1 MKGRKAEWIRELQLK
16 YGPVVRVSPDFVVT
30 SDVENVKFIY
40 GPKQI
45 KSNFYKGYGKLAGHQ
60 FMLGVPD
67 CSTRNPASVARKNL
81 VHIFSQQNLLRMGEM
96 MQDHLANFNRWL
108 ESRSEKNEPINA
120 YASFRLLTLD
130 IIANLTFGGNLHL
143 VDQGNPNHELI
154 RFIDAVVS
162 HNSTAAQIPHMDT
175 FIDIMPIQSLKK
187 WKQDSQGLAI
197 YGRKALEDWYARG
210 GLEGTKGARDI
221 CAKLKEH
228 GQAHPDE
235 AISEGHLVT
244 ILAEIL
250 LAGSDTTSTT
260 ASYIAFELAMQ
271 PDIQRKLRQELIEA
285 FPDPN
290 ERFPIPQL
298 LKLPYLDGICKEVLR
313 LYPIVPGPLERHN
326 PDPMTLDG
334 YYIPPMTKVGIQPW
348 TQHHDPKVFPDPWKL
363 IPERWYN
370 ETPEMKANFLPFS
383 TGPRKY
389 FPF

>member
-1 MKGRKAEWIRELQLK
+1 
-16 YGPVVRVSPDFVVT
+16 
-30 SDVENVKFIY
+30 
-40 GPKQI
+40 
-45 KSNFYKGYGKLAGHQ
+45 
-60 FMLGVPD
+60 MLGVPD
-67 CSTRNPASVARKNL
+67 CSTRSPASVARKNL

-108 ESRSEKNEPINA
+108 ESKQNESINA
-120 YASFRLLTLD
+120 YSSFRMLTLD

-143 VDQGNPNHELI
+143 VDKGDPNHEII

-162 HNSTAAQIPHMDT
+162 HNSTAAQVPYMDT
-175 FIDIMPIQSLKK
+175 IIDILPIQSLKK
-187 WKQDSQGLAI
+187 WKDDSQGLAI

-210 GLEGTKGARDI
+210 GLEGTKNARDI

-228 GQAHPDE
+228 GQAHPEE

-244 ILAEIL
+244 ILSEVL

-271 PDIQRKLRQELIEA
+271 PDIQTKLRKELIEA

-290 ERFPIPQL
+290 ERFSIPTL
-298 LKLPYLDGICKEVLR
+298 LKLPYLDGVCKEILR

-326 PDPMTLDG
+326 PDAMTLDG

-348 TQHHDPKVFPDPWKL
+348 TQHHDPKVFPEPWKV
-363 IPERWYN
+363 IPERYSPNSANLMVRWLN
-370 ETPEMKANFLPFS
+370 ETNEMKNNFLPFS
-383 TGPRKY
+383 TGPRK
-389 FPF
+389 